1 MENNYILI
9 LNLIDK
15 TKEVCKQNFTKEG
28 YKIILDEKNTILAK
42 KENNK
47 NINNEHEKAIINFIK
62 CISSKYEQYGI
73 IYIDLTKE
81 IGKILKN
88 IENIENIKNT
98 DNNITLPIRQA
109 IMQAISK
116 KQEKLY

>member
-15 TKEVCKQNFTKEG
+15 TKEVYKQNFTKEG
-28 YKIILDEKNTILAK
+28 YKIMLDEKHTILAK

-47 NINNEHEKAIINFIK
+47 NINTEHETVIINFIK

-73 IYIDLTKE
+73 IYVDLTKE
-81 IGKILKN
+81 IDKILKN
-88 IENIENIKNT
+88 IEKVENIKNT